1 MSSVW
6 VCSARRRYSSGAA
19 QSRAKQIYRLTLGDG
34 VHQSLGQSLRGVDR
48 GTKVSMNAMA
58 SQGGFGSF
66 ANGGK
71 AAGMEPPQVD
81 MLLIETAEE
90 AVHAVLAGEY
100 HPAGSTVAQG
110 VEVKR
115 AGQLLQL

>member
-1 MSSVW
+1 MGVLRETA
-6 VCSARRRYSSGAA
+6 VQLRRA

-58 SQGGFGSF
+58 SQGGFGSL

-71 AAGMEPPQVD
+71 
-81 MLLIETAEE
+81 TA
-90 AVHAVLAGEY
+90 
-100 HPAGSTVAQG
+100 G
-110 VEVKR
+110 VE
-115 AGQLLQL
+115 LS

>member
-1 MSSVW
+1 M
-6 VCSARRRYSSGAA
+6 
-19 QSRAKQIYRLTLGDG
+19 
-34 VHQSLGQSLRGVDR
+34 DR
-48 GTKVSMNAMA
+48 GTKVGLNAMV
-58 SQGGFGSF
+58 SQGGGSGL

-71 AAGMEPPQVD
+71 AAGMEPPQIDV
-81 MLLIETAEE
+81 LLIETAEE

-100 HPAGSTVAQG
+100 YPAGSTVAQG